1 MVRDGR
7 SGEKHMMK
15 ICVLGDH
22 SSSDKLEMVTVERW
36 RPSRPSDRRTDPTQ
50 TNTFEAV
57 NIYMIVK
64 FLNQRGV
71 ARYLNIMFM

>member
-7 SGEKHMMK
+7 SGEKHMTK

-50 TNTFEAV
+50 
-57 NIYMIVK
+57 I
-64 FLNQRGV
+64 LLR
-71 ARYLNIMFM
+71 L